1 MALLLDEV
9 AKPALTERGKEN
21 TLPAHRSASVFNA
34 HTEAQRQTETERQS
48 ETKRQRATGRQGHF
62 NVSSPRPSPV
72 NHGCDE
78 PTERDK
84 ETDRRRLKAGAAAPV
99 AVAKGA
105 QECSLSPPPPSVC
118 LCLILSLCVGAETG
132 DGTASPA
139 PVSVPLS
146 VPLSTSQTQLS
157 QHSPDLFP
165 EVLSLLLRSP
175 PRPPSL
181 LTQSGNCRR
190 TPPMTATITIKQRT
204 RRRGIEGRP
213 KAAPHFSRSN

>member
-105 QECSLSPPPPSVC
+105 QECSLPPLPLLSVSVSFC
-118 LCLILSLCVGAETG
+118 LCVSEQKLAMAPPHRPLSLCLSRYLCRRLRHSSRNTPLTCSQRCSLSFSAPR
-132 DGTASPA
+132 PA
-139 PVSVPLS
+139 PPLC
-146 VPLSTSQTQLS
+146 L
-157 QHSPDLFP
+157 H
-165 EVLSLLLRSP
+165 
-175 PRPPSL
+175 
-181 LTQSGNCRR
+181 
-190 TPPMTATITIKQRT
+190 
-204 RRRGIEGRP
+204 
-213 KAAPHFSRSN
+213 KAAIAGGLRR